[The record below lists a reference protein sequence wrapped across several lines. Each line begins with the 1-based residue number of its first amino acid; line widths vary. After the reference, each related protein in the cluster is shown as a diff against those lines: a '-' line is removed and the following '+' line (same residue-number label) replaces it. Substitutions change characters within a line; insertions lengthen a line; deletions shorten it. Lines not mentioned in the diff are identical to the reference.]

1 MEDTKKTQAKKTKGT
16 ITGSEEARKA
26 TAVVLEVISGSRG
39 TQSATEVLGIS
50 LMKYYM
56 MEERALQGMVTALE
70 PRPRGRRAPRP
81 EDELARAEKE
91 RERLKREVGRMQT
104 LLRLV
109 RKSAKLQDPVIVKK
123 GHGKR
128 PRKVVGRVDKM
139 LARLRPAAGAAV
151 VTAAE
156 VTG

>member
-1 MEDTKKTQAKKTKGT
+1 MEDTKKTKGT

-26 TAVVLEVISGSRG
+26 TAVVLEVISGARG

-50 LMKYYM
+50 LMKYYL

-70 PRPRGRRAPRP
+70 PRPRGRRVPKP
-81 EDELARAEKE
+81 ENELARVEKE

-123 GHGKR
+123 GNGKR